1 MKKIKQAF
9 VSVLLTLMLSGCGSL
24 NVPEFS
30 DMSTRYT
37 EVLEQYQINMIFQN
51 IVRAANARPLSF
63 LDIPNIN
70 GSGNVSYTPSVSPLF
85 NGGAIPANA
94 LGSNIVGGLAS
105 ISPTLGLS
113 LGKTVNFSQASLDNS
128 VFWKGFLTTLPA
140 ETLSFYI
147 HNHIAPELFY
157 SLVLDEI
164 KIQDTDGIV
173 HTYINNPLHETHP
186 EFQRQMYQLIRNG
199 LAPKYAISSVKIGG
213 VVNEARL
220 QQMYGAKY
228 RDVITKDGLTLV
240 QVGAESQK
248 RFQIVSTDPGVK
260 FCLKKNLYVNFE
272 QGITRNDY
280 CQVAPITEDDI
291 QDPSKKGERL
301 YIKTRSTSN
310 IYAYLGD
317 IVNAQLQSTP
327 YLVTVPP
334 VGMENNPEV
343 LGSPK
348 YAVLLVQENIKTV
361 RPFAYID
368 DQLSG
373 NSYLIPQKDSGYSR
387 RTIQILSEF
396 QTLQKI
402 PGSVSP
408 SPAILIR

>member
-1 MKKIKQAF
+1 
-9 VSVLLTLMLSGCGSL
+9 
-24 NVPEFS
+24 
-30 DMSTRYT
+30 
-37 EVLEQYQINMIFQN
+37 
-51 IVRAANARPLSF
+51 
-63 LDIPNIN
+63 
-70 GSGNVSYTPSVSPLF
+70 
-85 NGGAIPANA
+85 
-94 LGSNIVGGLAS
+94 
-105 ISPTLGLS
+105 
-113 LGKTVNFSQASLDNS
+113 
-128 VFWKGFLTTLPA
+128 
-140 ETLSFYI
+140 
-147 HNHIAPELFY
+147 
-157 SLVLDEI
+157 
-164 KIQDTDGIV
+164 
-173 HTYINNPLHETHP
+173 
-186 EFQRQMYQLIRNG
+186 
-199 LAPKYAISSVKIGG
+199 
-213 VVNEARL
+213 
-220 QQMYGAKY
+220 MYGAKY

-327 YLVTVPP
+327 YLVSVPP

-348 YAVLLVQENIKTV
+348 YAVLLVQENIKTA
-361 RPFAYID
+361 RPFAYVD

-373 NSYLIPQKDSGYSR
+373 NSYLIPHKDSGYSR

>member
-1 MKKIKQAF
+1 
-9 VSVLLTLMLSGCGSL
+9 
-24 NVPEFS
+24 
-30 DMSTRYT
+30 
-37 EVLEQYQINMIFQN
+37 MIFHN
-51 IVRAANARPLSF
+51 IVRAANSRPLSF

-70 GSGNVSYTPSVSPLF
+70 GSGNVSYSPSVSPLF

-105 ISPTLGLS
+105 VSPTLGLS
-113 LGKTVNFSQASLDNS
+113 LGKSVNFSQASLDNS

-147 HNHIAPELFY
+147 HNHIVPELFY
-157 SLVLDEI
+157 SLVLEEI
-164 KIQDTDGIV
+164 KIQDEDGVV
-173 HTYINNPLHETHP
+173 HTYINNPLHETHA
-186 EFQRQMYQLIRNG
+186 EFQLQMYQLIRNG

-213 VVNEARL
+213 VVSETRL
-220 QQMYGAKY
+220 QNMFGPKY
-228 RDVITKDGLTLV
+228 RDVIFKDGLTLV
-240 QVGAESQK
+240 QIGSESEK

-260 FCLKKNLYVNFE
+260 FCLKKNSYVNFE

-291 QDPSKKGERL
+291 QDPNKKGKRL
-301 YIKTRSTSN
+301 YLKTRSTSN

-317 IVNAQLQSTP
+317 VVNAQLQPHP
-327 YLVTVPP
+327 YLVSVPP
-334 VGMENNPEV
+334 VGMENNPE
-343 LGSPK
+343 LSGSTK
-348 YAVLLVQENIKTV
+348 YAVLLVQENIKTA
-361 RPFAYID
+361 RPFAYVG

-373 NSYLIPQKDSGYSR
+373 NYYLIPQINSGYSR

-396 QTLQKI
+396 QILQKI